1 MEDIRDVV
9 INLIEHDAKKMHE
22 AFDYLRV
29 GQCMFNIL
37 YERYPKVADEIRGSK
52 FDPFYQ
58 DSRIEEFKN
67 KVKEIL

>member
-1 MEDIRDVV
+1 MANIIDV
-9 INLIEHDAKKMHE
+9 IEQEAKELHQ
-22 AFDYLRV
+22 AYPFLRI

-37 YERYPKVADEIRGSK
+37 FEYEPKVANEIRGSK

-58 DSRIEEFKN
+58 DSRIEDFKN

>member
-1 MEDIRDVV
+1 MANIIDV
-9 INLIEHDAKKMHE
+9 IEQEAKELHQ
-22 AFDYLRV
+22 AYPFLRI

-37 YERYPKVADEIRGSK
+37 FEYDPKVANEIRATK

-67 KVKEIL
+67 KLKEIL